1 MRLHG
6 LSLGGAVAKDSGLH
20 AGILRVVLALNAP
33 GKQRPVLVIP
43 QNLQGTLHDLVHAH
57 VVGVTVAAV
66 GVVGDQHIRLNLVNC
81 GDQGLRLRFEG
92 LGGQRGIARDGVG
105 DGLTVRAPGH
115 AGVAV
120 EGRHALGGGRLLTE
134 EEVAVHAQGLEST
147 VQLAHAVLPQRFA
160 IVGASGLTDLQVL

>member
-1 MRLHG
+1 M
-6 LSLGGAVAKDSGLH
+6 
-20 AGILRVVLALNAP
+20 
-33 GKQRPVLVIP
+33 
-43 QNLQGTLHDLVHAH
+43 HAH

-66 GVVGDQHIRLNLVNC
+66 GVVGNQHIRLNLVNC

-105 DGLTVRAPGH
+105 DGLTIRAPGH

-134 EEVAVHAQGLEST
+134 EEVAVHSQGLEGT
-147 VQLAHAVLPQRFA
+147 VQLAHAVLPQRLA
-160 IVGASGLTDLQVL
+160 VVGASGLTDLQVL